1 MPLRIGLITDIHHGP
16 DVDVRLGSAAPEL
29 LEKFTRRMRNDF
41 RPDLIV
47 DLGDRINDTDLDADK
62 RRLGDV
68 RRMLEAAGVPILYAW
83 GNHDLL
89 NVSPPEA
96 RAILGKKADYESHE
110 IGDYHIVILNS
121 QDPTI
126 ERIGGT
132 LSDPQLDW
140 LEQDLRTGTTPAIVF
155 CHHPLDE
162 QDPSRHWY
170 FRDHHD
176 HALANNRKRAR
187 TIIAG
192 SRRVKAVFNGHMH
205 LNTVEVI
212 GGVPYITLMS
222 LVDAGITRGPSGC
235 WGEITLGEGGNV
247 EVKIRGQLSIA
258 VSFR

>member
-96 RAILGKKADYESHE
+96 RAILGKKADYESRE

-126 ERIGGT
+126 ERIGGNPAGPHPHM
-132 LSDPQLDW
+132 PQ
-140 LEQDLRTGTTPAIVF
+140 QGPGKKP
-155 CHHPLDE
+155 HP
-162 QDPSRHWY
+162 
-170 FRDHHD
+170 
-176 HALANNRKRAR
+176 
-187 TIIAG
+187 
-192 SRRVKAVFNGHMH
+192 
-205 LNTVEVI
+205 TVMV
-212 GGVPYITLMS
+212 
-222 LVDAGITRGPSGC
+222 
-235 WGEITLGEGGNV
+235 
-247 EVKIRGQLSIA
+247 
-258 VSFR
+258 

>member
-96 RAILGKKADYESHE
+96 RAILGKKADYESRE
-110 IGDYHIVILNS
+110 
-121 QDPTI
+121 
-126 ERIGGT
+126 
-132 LSDPQLDW
+132 
-140 LEQDLRTGTTPAIVF
+140 
-155 CHHPLDE
+155 
-162 QDPSRHWY
+162 
-170 FRDHHD
+170 
-176 HALANNRKRAR
+176 
-187 TIIAG
+187 
-192 SRRVKAVFNGHMH
+192 
-205 LNTVEVI
+205 I
-212 GGVPYITLMS
+212 GGVSIIVPHLAGPAI
-222 LVDAGITRGPSGC
+222 DAC
-235 WGEITLGEGGNV
+235 GG
-247 EVKIRGQLSIA
+247 RPP
-258 VSFR
+258 

>member
-89 NVSPPEA
+89 NVSPSEA
-96 RAILGKKADYESHE
+96 RVILGKKADYESRE

-132 LSDPQLDW
+132 PSEPPLEWPQHELW
-140 LEQDLRTGTTPAIVF
+140 TSPTPPMPF
-155 CHHPLDE
+155 SYRPT
-162 QDPSRHWY
+162 
-170 FRDHHD
+170 
-176 HALANNRKRAR
+176 AR
-187 TIIAG
+187 T
-192 SRRVKAVFNGHMH
+192 
-205 LNTVEVI
+205 
-212 GGVPYITLMS
+212 
-222 LVDAGITRGPSGC
+222 D
-235 WGEITLGEGGNV
+235 
-247 EVKIRGQLSIA
+247 
-258 VSFR
+258 